1 MRLYLGLVLCVWGTY
16 AVLARKAIQQRNSR
30 VLCLILA
37 SVLPAAYLL
46 GMQSSGQI
54 VYGGLLG
61 DNSFQIALLNNVIHG
76 NYFGD
81 YYQKAL
87 PLDYPPLFFWVLGT
101 LSRWLHLDAITA
113 WRLFP
118 VALLA
123 LWPFLFF
130 QAGKKLGDEE
140 TAIWVCI
147 GALGIGAL
155 NTRFFGFT
163 LPQRDWGTFSLALNK
178 PYEMLSAFFLLDWI
192 LECGIR
198 QFALNKRNLFKT
210 FVTGGSVALLYY
222 PFLVPGAFTLILE
235 YWREKSR
242 IVRKNILQ
250 TGLVLLFGALL
261 LGSLFWGMIV
271 YGFLNFPHGANY
283 RTDYIA
289 LWHFDPTGYTIGLG
303 YGGGLFLFGLLTVWR
318 LWKQDVKAPGY
329 LLAGI
334 YALVGVNFLT
344 YPLFHFF
351 WLPAKWMEFLVVF
364 FGVLA
369 GKGLK
374 EFVED
379 RFHSRRVFILVLI
392 SVFIVPSPINWNV
405 FTDPLNL
412 FPGEQA
418 GLLETSRQ
426 IATETEKV
434 LDNGALL
441 F

>member
-1 MRLYLGLVLCVWGTY
+1 MWLYFGFVLCVWGAY
-16 AVLARKAIQQRNSR
+16 AVLVRKAIRQRNGR

-123 LWPFLFF
+123 LWPFVFF
-130 QAGKKLGDEE
+130 QTGKKLGDEE

-178 PYEMLSAFFLLDWI
+178 PYEMLSAFFLLDSI
-192 LECGIR
+192 IECGIR

-210 FVTGGSVALLYY
+210 FVTGGIVALLYY
-222 PFLVPGAFTLILE
+222 PFLMPG
-235 YWREKSR
+235 
-242 IVRKNILQ
+242 
-250 TGLVLLFGALL
+250 VLT
-261 LGSLFWGMIV
+261 
-271 YGFLNFPHGANY
+271 LNFRILARKIPDCSKKYSSDRSCVVVRRSSSRFPFLGDDRLCFLEFSPRGELSYRLHCLMAFRPHWLY
-283 RTDYIA
+283 RR
-289 LWHFDPTGYTIGLG
+289 
-303 YGGGLFLFGLLTVWR
+303 FGLWGWIVSIR
-318 LWKQDVKAPGY
+318 SA
-329 LLAGI
+329 
-334 YALVGVNFLT
+334 
-344 YPLFHFF
+344 
-351 WLPAKWMEFLVVF
+351 
-364 FGVLA
+364 
-369 GKGLK
+369 
-374 EFVED
+374 D
-379 RFHSRRVFILVLI
+379 RVA
-392 SVFIVPSPINWNV
+392 
-405 FTDPLNL
+405 T
-412 FPGEQA
+412 
-418 GLLETSRQ
+418 LETRC
-426 IATETEKV
+426 
-434 LDNGALL
+434 
-441 F
+441 